1 MTLKELTDYLINL
14 SNKKDF
20 PLDVFLG
27 WETFIR
33 DVRDNYEKYEKENS
47 PKIDQAFRYD
57 KKYIERAIA
66 SISSLLKNPPLAKN
80 LLAEWLLGKLSGNL
94 DREIIAGIMEL
105 VIADF
110 LVQQLPKQFTI
121 LDVPG
126 QKSTGKKTT
135 DFALKG
141 ICPVEIKRISGDLPA
156 LRDNAIK
163 ANKQHRET
171 RCPNYPK
178 KGLTFVCLSKESI
191 GEVTT
196 IDYLNGL
203 TREIALLFKDIEDT
217 AAIFVC
223 IDEFNPNDTSQ
234 GVPGV
239 HVGFTIAPFSPAR
252 ETYEDVVPE
261 ELRKILKQP
270 AALDPRI
277 LDEEE

>member
-33 DVRDNYEKYEKENS
+33 DVRDNYEKYKKENS

-126 QKSTGKKTT
+126 PKSTGKKTT
-135 DFALKG
+135 DFALKE

-196 IDYLNGL
+196 INYLNGL